1 MTLTP
6 QIGQKVLLLW
16 GITVAEDILT
26 DMVQNLKEQV
36 GEKGLV
42 AVENI
47 DRLVMSCRVGSSFD
61 IVACGITSISANYH
75 PAELL
80 TEIAR
85 ILKPGGKIILRE
97 PVTAQESEHKIRTT
111 TKLSSALKLSG
122 FVEISN
128 PEAISLTP
136 LQLEELK
143 KECGVDCE
151 VSLIEVK
158 AFKPKFEI
166 GSSLK
171 LPNVRSGQTK
181 SNDSV
186 SKIWSLSS
194 SDILDENMELLDSDQ
209 LLDEE
214 DLKKP
219 DPESLKIGC
228 EGVKKRKA
236 CKNCTCGL
244 AEELEQEQTK
254 ASIPNK
260 TSSCG
265 NCYLGDAF
273 RCASCPYLGMPA
285 FKPGEKITLG
295 EMQLKSDI

>member
-36 GEKGLV
+36 GEKGVV

-61 IVACGITSISANYH
+61 IVACGIMSISANYH

-85 ILKPGGKIILRE
+85 ILKPGGKIIVRE
-97 PVTAQESEHKIRTT
+97 PVTAQDSGHKIRTS
-111 TKLSSALKLSG
+111 TKLFSALKLSG
-122 FVEISN
+122 FIDISD
-128 PEAISLTP
+128 PETISLTTT
-136 LQLEELK
+136 QLEELK
-143 KECGVDCE
+143 KESGVDCDI
-151 VSLIEVK
+151 SLIEVK

-171 LPNVRSGQTK
+171 LPNIKSGATK
-181 SNDSV
+181 SNENV
-186 SKIWSLSS
+186 SKIWSLSA
-194 SDILDENMELLDSDQ
+194 SDVLDENVELMDSDQ

-219 DPESLKIGC
+219 DPESLKVGC
-228 EGVKKRKA
+228 ESVKKRKA

-244 AEELEQEQTK
+244 AEELEQEK
-254 ASIPNK
+254 AKSSISK
-260 TSSCG
+260 ISSCG

>member
-36 GEKGLV
+36 GEKGVV

-61 IVACGITSISANYH
+61 IVACGIMSVSANYH

-85 ILKPGGKIILRE
+85 ILKPGGKIIVRE
-97 PVTAQESEHKIRTT
+97 PVTAQDSGHKIRTS
-111 TKLSSALKLSG
+111 TKLFSALKLSG
-122 FVEISN
+122 FIDISD
-128 PEAISLTP
+128 PETISLTTT
-136 LQLEELK
+136 QLEELK
-143 KECGVDCE
+143 KESGVDCDI
-151 VSLIEVK
+151 SLIEVK

-171 LPNVRSGQTK
+171 LPNIKSGATK
-181 SNDSV
+181 SNENV
-186 SKIWSLSS
+186 SKIWSLSA
-194 SDILDENMELLDSDQ
+194 SDVLDENVELMDSDQ

-219 DPESLKIGC
+219 DPESLKVGC
-228 EGVKKRKA
+228 ESVKKRKA

-244 AEELEQEQTK
+244 AEELEQEK
-254 ASIPNK
+254 AKSSISK
-260 TSSCG
+260 ISSCG

-285 FKPGEKITLG
+285 FKPGEKISLG
-295 EMQLKSDI
+295 KMQLKSDI

>member
-61 IVACGITSISANYH
+61 IVACGIMSISANYH

-97 PVTAQESEHKIRTT
+97 PVTAQDIGLQIRTS
-111 TKLSSALKLSG
+111 TKLFSALKLSG
-122 FVEISN
+122 FVDISD
-128 PEAISLTP
+128 PETIPLTSP
-136 LQLEELK
+136 QLDELK
-143 KECGVDCE
+143 KECGVDCD

-171 LPNVRSGQTK
+171 LPNIRTGQTK
-181 SNDSV
+181 SNENV
-186 SKIWSLSS
+186 AKIWSLSS
-194 SDILDENMELLDSDQ
+194 SDILDENVELLDSDQ

-219 DPESLKIGC
+219 DPESLKKI
-228 EGVKKRKA
+228 
-236 CKNCTCGL
+236 L
-244 AEELEQEQTK
+244 LFQ
-254 ASIPNK
+254 
-260 TSSCG
+260 
-265 NCYLGDAF
+265 CYLGDAF
-273 RCASCPYLGMPA
+273 RCSSCPYLGMPA

>member
-36 GEKGLV
+36 GEKGVV

-61 IVACGITSISANYH
+61 IVACGIMSISANYH

-85 ILKPGGKIILRE
+85 ILKPGGKIIVRE
-97 PVTAQESEHKIRTT
+97 PVTAQDSGHKIRTS
-111 TKLSSALKLSG
+111 TKLFSALKLSG
-122 FVEISN
+122 FIDISD
-128 PEAISLTP
+128 PETISLTTT
-136 LQLEELK
+136 QLEELK
-143 KECGVDCE
+143 KESGVDCDI
-151 VSLIEVK
+151 SLIEVK

-171 LPNVRSGQTK
+171 LPNIKSGATK
-181 SNDSV
+181 SNENV
-186 SKIWSLSS
+186 SKIWSLSA
-194 SDILDENMELLDSDQ
+194 SDVLDENVELMDSDQ

-219 DPESLKIGC
+219 DPESLKVGC
-228 EGVKKRKA
+228 ESVKKRKA

-244 AEELEQEQTK
+244 AEELEQEK
-254 ASIPNK
+254 AKSSISK
-260 TSSCG
+260 ISSCG

-285 FKPGEKITLG
+285 FKPGEKISLG
-295 EMQLKSDI
+295 KMQLKSDI

>member
-36 GEKGLV
+36 GEKGVV

-61 IVACGITSISANYH
+61 IVACGIMSISANYH

-85 ILKPGGKIILRE
+85 ILKPGGKIIVRE
-97 PVTAQESEHKIRTT
+97 PVTAQDSGHKIRTS
-111 TKLSSALKLSG
+111 TKLFSALKLSG
-122 FVEISN
+122 FIDISD
-128 PEAISLTP
+128 PETISLTTT
-136 LQLEELK
+136 QLEELK
-143 KECGVDCE
+143 KESGVDCDI
-151 VSLIEVK
+151 SLIEVK

-171 LPNVRSGQTK
+171 LPNIKSGATK
-181 SNDSV
+181 SNENV
-186 SKIWSLSS
+186 SKIWSLSA
-194 SDILDENMELLDSDQ
+194 SDVLDENVELMDSDQ

-219 DPESLKIGC
+219 DPESLKVGC
-228 EGVKKRKA
+228 ESVKKRKA

-244 AEELEQEQTK
+244 AEELEQEK
-254 ASIPNK
+254 AKSSISK
-260 TSSCG
+260 ISSCG

-285 FKPGEKITLG
+285 FKPGEKISLG

>member
-36 GEKGLV
+36 GEKGVV

-61 IVACGITSISANYH
+61 IVACGIMSISANYH

-85 ILKPGGKIILRE
+85 ILKPGGKIIVRE
-97 PVTAQESEHKIRTT
+97 PVTAQDSGYKIRTS
-111 TKLSSALKLSG
+111 TKLFSALKLSG
-122 FVEISN
+122 FIDISD
-128 PEAISLTP
+128 PETISLTTT
-136 LQLEELK
+136 QLEELK
-143 KECGVDCE
+143 KESGVDCDI
-151 VSLIEVK
+151 SLIEVK

-171 LPNVRSGQTK
+171 LPNIKSGATK
-181 SNDSV
+181 SNENV
-186 SKIWSLSS
+186 SKIWSLSA
-194 SDILDENMELLDSDQ
+194 SDVLDENVELMDSDQ

-219 DPESLKIGC
+219 DPESLKVGC
-228 EGVKKRKA
+228 ESVKKRKA

-244 AEELEQEQTK
+244 AEELEQEK
-254 ASIPNK
+254 AKSSISK
-260 TSSCG
+260 ISSCG